1 MVREAR
7 WDNDDVAVALHHD
20 LDLGDALQLVAQL
33 QRHAGGDFTAEL
45 CAMKRPKAVAQRP
58 IVGFL
63 LVGVVDDGPLA
74 QRQLQ
79 LQSQARRR
87 VNVACS
93 EKSRYKA

>member
-58 IVGFL
+58 L
-63 LVGVVDDGPLA
+63 LASTLSASLMTVHSHSG
-74 QRQLQ
+74 
-79 LQSQARRR
+79 SSSC
-87 VNVACS
+87 NV
-93 EKSRYKA
+93 KQGGG